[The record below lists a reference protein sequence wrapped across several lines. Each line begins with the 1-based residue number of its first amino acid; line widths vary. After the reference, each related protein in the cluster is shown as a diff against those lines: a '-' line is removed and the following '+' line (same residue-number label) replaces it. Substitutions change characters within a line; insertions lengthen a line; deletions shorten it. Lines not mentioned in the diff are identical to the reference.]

1 MLRGVHRILCRI
13 PARIFHEVT
22 QFLHSP
28 VRQRRLLIARWQLV
42 ASLMNTKN
50 AADARG
56 GSGAPL
62 RSFDKDIEFYATCGT
77 GLDALLADEFK
88 TLGFSRVQSAGAG
101 VRFTGTLVDGYR
113 ACLWSR
119 LANRV
124 LLPIHRGPASSPEA
138 LYELIQ
144 EVDWSEHMDVDGS
157 LAVDFF
163 TANSEITHS
172 QYGALK
178 VKDAVVDQ
186 FRVNQGRRPDVD
198 RDTPDVRINVYL
210 FRNQAR
216 VAIDLSGTSLHRR
229 GYRGSGGLAPLK
241 ENLAAAIL
249 LASGWPEALE
259 NGEAL
264 FDPLCGSG
272 TLLIEAGMIATS
284 TAPGLLRSYFG
295 FQGWKHHDAAAWQ
308 TLLSEAKERIHP
320 STVLIGGADQNPEAI
335 DSCRQNIAS
344 AGLEQAIDV
353 VCQPFASAPPGQLGE
368 LQTGCVVTNPP
379 YGERLAADARFYA
392 DMGAELS
399 RFYGGWS
406 CSLFTAVSAPYQRA
420 RLPLSTLLKTRNGG
434 IDCVLLQGQIPRS
447 SRSSVSRQSVPHLQS
462 DASGT
467 ADAATDSDAST
478 QSFDPY
484 AKAIERNS
492 EHVEDA
498 GHSSIDAYTDD
509 DEHPQASLYRA
520 KQAADTVP
528 VDDNHGLVDPTPFVN
543 RVKKNRKGLK
553 GWLKQN
559 QIKAYRV
566 YDSDLPEFAV
576 AIDLYD
582 SDNLF
587 CVVQEYQAP
596 ATVNVAMAQA
606 RLQAVMDAL
615 PEALAIPAENINLKV
630 RQIKSG
636 TEQYE
641 KMAANRSTVIDVEEG
656 GAQLEVNLT
665 DYLDTGLFLDHRPVR
680 RYIQQNAADKR
691 FLNLFSYTASA
702 TVAAVCGGAAS
713 SVSVDSS
720 NRYSQWAKRNLDNNG
735 AAAQVHEV
743 VRQDVFTWLE
753 GATPGITD
761 DHRFD
766 LVLLDPPTFSN
777 STDIEQDWNVQRDHV
792 AAVDACLAVMA
803 PGSLLIFSNNYRR
816 FKLDEALLADTKRG
830 IRVEDRSR
838 WSIDRDYHRNQRI
851 HQCWFIFKD

>member
-1 MLRGVHRILCRI
+1 MNLGNSSEAQAPANTSLR
-13 PARIFHEVT
+13 A
-22 QFLHSP
+22 
-28 VRQRRLLIARWQLV
+28 
-42 ASLMNTKN
+42 
-50 AADARG
+50 
-56 GSGAPL
+56 
-62 RSFDKDIEFYATCGT
+62 FDNELEFYATCGT

-88 TLGFSRVQSAGAG
+88 ALGFAAVQSAGAG
-101 VRFTGTLVDGYR
+101 VRFSGRLIDGYR

-124 LLPIHRGPASSPEA
+124 LLPIHRGPAQTPEA
-138 LYELIQ
+138 LYELVQQI
-144 EVDWSEHMDVDGS
+144 DWSEHLDVDGS

-163 TANSEITHS
+163 TANSKITHS

-186 FRVNQGRRPDVD
+186 FRANQGKRPDVD

-216 VAIDLSGTSLHRR
+216 IAIDLSGTSLHRR

-249 LASGWPEALE
+249 LASDWPTAAEQ
-259 NGEAL
+259 GTAL

-272 TLLIEAGMIATS
+272 TLLIEAGMIATHQ
-284 TAPGLLRSYFG
+284 APGLLRRYFG
-295 FQGWKHHDAAAWQ
+295 FLGWKHHDESGWQ
-308 TLLSEAKERIHP
+308 TLLSEAHAAVIPAKA
-320 STVLIGGADQNPEAI
+320 LIGGADQDPEAV
-335 DSCRQNIAS
+335 DSCRENILS
-344 AGLEQAIDV
+344 AGLAQTVSV
-353 VCQPFASAPPGQLGE
+353 VCQPFASAPPGALTE
-368 LQTGCVVTNPP
+368 REEGCIVTNPP
-379 YGERLAADARFYA
+379 YGERLAADARFYS

-399 RFYGGWS
+399 RYYGGWS
-406 CSLFTAVSAPYQRA
+406 CSLFTAASAPYQRA
-420 RLPLSTLLKTRNGG
+420 RLPLSPRLKTRNGG
-434 IDCVLLQGQIPRS
+434 IDCVLLQGQIPTS
-447 SRSSVSRQSVPHLQS
+447 SRAPVSFNV
-462 DASGT
+462 DIAGE
-467 ADAATDSDAST
+467 TD
-478 QSFDPY
+478 QP
-484 AKAIERNS
+484 
-492 EHVEDA
+492 
-498 GHSSIDAYTDD
+498 DD
-509 DEHPQASLYRA
+509 VAHPQAALYRG
-520 KQAADTVP
+520 KQSPSEAPSTQTAESADAQ
-528 VDDNHGLVDPTPFVN
+528 PFVN

-559 QIKAYRV
+559 QINAYRV

-576 AIDLYD
+576 AIDIYD
-582 SDNLF
+582 ADCLH

-606 RLQAVMDAL
+606 RLQAVMNAL
-615 PEALAIPAENINLKV
+615 PEALGIAPENTHLKV

-636 TEQYE
+636 AEQYE
-641 KMAANRSTVIDVEEG
+641 KMAASCSSVITVEEG

-680 RYIQQNAADKR
+680 RYIRQHASGKR

-702 TVAAVCGGAAS
+702 TIAAVAGGAAS

-720 NRYSQWAKRNLDNNG
+720 NRYSQWAKRNLDMNG
-735 AAAQVHEV
+735 AAAQLHEV

-753 GATPGITD
+753 GAQTGITD
-761 DHRFD
+761 AHRFD

-792 AAVDACLAVMA
+792 AAVDACLAVMSS
-803 PGSLLIFSNNYRR
+803 GGLLIFSNNYRR
-816 FKLDEALLADTKRG
+816 FKLDEALLADTNRG

-838 WSIDRDYHRNQRI
+838 WSIDRDFHRNQRI